1 MRRIVVLL
9 LMTLII
15 QTVSAVSWHN
25 VNVDLKTIAAMG
37 TAYGLEGVEED
48 ASATALDSILSHYK
62 SGGIA
67 MAGIYLSKKND
78 RKAMSNPGLFASEE
92 NYYYKRIYS
101 LVKNDIMP
109 KFITVAAQMVKY
121 PENALYWGPYL
132 LKTTSN
138 VENLCKEFEL
148 VATNG
153 RLSFKDIKF
162 LVISDELKTL
172 FDLAQLGNVDWK
184 TLLDKLGDFGKDL
197 SKEDLKEDMKHFGD
211 VIAAAGQQ
219 TVDAN
224 LEKATKIGNIFH
236 SSTDSIWIM
245 YDKFKDTYEQVKNGA
260 NVKNLVM
267 RVIVTPDAAGV
278 ARLFKIDDY
287 NLTGYITNYLK
298 ELQGQYY
305 TQRWYIYTED
315 SGSKVLVNYI
325 PTKGEP
331 SSGSVGYMNWF
342 TGWDEWIESSTKLN
356 GKASSDDIYNSGFP
370 HVDYSKNY
378 SQMKQNAQS
387 YSGWNN
393 SKTKEY
399 EKANPGH
406 KITISYTDYH
416 EDRVVYRGKWGGH
429 NRSGWGCFRAIGMKV
444 TDSWYIKQEVY
455 EEIFDSQ
462 SMDKE
467 TFEAKLKARLNSYN
481 DNLDPKDENYGVV
494 YKLGSDAPRYYTMAD
509 EKKLEGCS
517 TVSFVANCSGGA
529 NLAEGAFNWKEN
541 SKAQKGSLTEQSKQ
555 FAMSNSPEQSS
566 DGEDKE
572 LLEKQKQYTN
582 EVNSLKQQITA
593 NDKKQRELLD
603 KEQQAKLNGKT
614 DLARQYH
621 NEYEQLNEVNAQLQN
636 QLTTAQ
642 NNLNQTNQA
651 LNEYY
656 DDMSDNLD
664 GAYRIPSN
672 MAELQSLYKLQWQDD
687 GEWVS
692 GSEQYT
698 FVRHAYCPSA
708 KANVT
713 YTAVLKLARKPKYFL
728 GIRIHRPILSVEYTL
743 SGTSNSED
751 VIEIMKL
758 DMNKSEKERTDEVNQ
773 RLKELMEDMPDCSI
787 IIKYEYANN
796 VDKDDDD
803 SSNTIHLL
811 WASDRLDIARDVE
824 YQLTEIHAQ
833 LVFLEHVMQS
843 RQKLLD
849 FLKNQILDVVS
860 RSGRGT
866 IAEYCLQRWEDASL
880 SAMSNTNGKNAQK
893 DNTNKTKDR
902 QQ

>member
-37 TAYGLEGVEED
+37 TAYGIEGVEED

-101 LVKNDIMP
+101 LVKDGIMP

-184 TLLDKLGDFGKDL
+184 TMLDKLGDFGKDL

-224 LEKATKIGNIFH
+224 LQKATKIGNIFH

-267 RVIVTPDAAGV
+267 QVIVTPDAAGV
-278 ARLFKIDDY
+278 ARLFKVDDY
-287 NLTGYITNYLK
+287 NLTGYISNYLK

-315 SGSKVLVNYI
+315 SGTKVLCDYKPDSYDSRDDSRWNAAWNHYI
-325 PTKGEP
+325 SPKDNEYCHTLT
-331 SSGSVGYMNWF
+331 SSEKN
-342 TGWDEWIESSTKLN
+342 EIKN
-356 GKASSDDIYNSGFP
+356 KANSL
-370 HVDYSKNY
+370 
-378 SQMKQNAQS
+378 
-387 YSGWNN
+387 SGW
-393 SKTKEY
+393 SQEKVDEY
-399 EKANPGH
+399 NKKNPGH
-406 KITISYTDYH
+406 TCTITYTLNHKDFRESYKHGLGSTHHKRHCFYSYSVK
-416 EDRVVYRGKWGGH
+416 VV
-429 NRSGWGCFRAIGMKV
+429 
-444 TDSWYIKQEVY
+444 DSWYIKQEVY

-467 TFEAKLKARLNSYN
+467 TFEAKLKARLKSYN
-481 DNLDPKDENYGVV
+481 DNLDPNDENYGAV

-566 DGEDKE
+566 GGEDKE

-582 EVNSLKQQITA
+582 EVNSLKQQISA

-621 NEYEQLNEVNAQLQN
+621 NEYEQLNETNAQLQN

-713 YTAVLKLARKPKYFL
+713 YTAVLKLARKPKFFL

-751 VIEIMKL
+751 VVEIMKL

-787 IIKYEYANN
+787 SIKYEYANN

-824 YQLTEIHAQ
+824 YQLTGIYAQ

-860 RSGRGT
+860 RNGRGT

-880 SAMSNTNGKNAQK
+880 AAMSKTNGKNAQK
-893 DNTNKTKDR
+893 DNTNTTNNR